1 MIKISISAYIYV
13 KQIVAAIWHFCNQFY
28 KMNRGERIKLRREEL
43 GLSQAELARMLGK
56 TRSLV
61 SYIEK
66 TGKVNDLT
74 YYDILKKLE
83 LHPETEDEQFL
94 VKRLLQVEEPKLY
107 FRNENDIELMSVK
120 RENQTLREMVELQ
133 KAVIEML
140 RKERR

>member
-1 MIKISISAYIYV
+1 
-13 KQIVAAIWHFCNQFY
+13 
-28 KMNRGERIKLRREEL
+28 MNRGARIKTRREEL
-43 GLSQAELARMLGK
+43 GISQAELARMLNK

-74 YYDILKKLE
+74 YYDILRKLD
-83 LHPETEDEQFL
+83 LSPEGEDEIHLAKRMSILRDQDSLYGANTSEIEFL
-94 VKRLLQVEEPKLY
+94 
-107 FRNENDIELMSVK
+107 K
-120 RENQTLREMVELQ
+120 RENNTLREMVELQ